1 MGSNVGAFGYQA
13 ASGTLISDIA
23 AVFFLQKGLP
33 HKTQHES
40 KSQRRKRKKNDKAM
54 ERDGCDGGGY
64 IIVN

>member
-1 MGSNVGAFGYQA
+1 MGSNVGAW
-13 ASGTLISDIA
+13 DIRLHLA
-23 AVFFLQKGLP
+23 HWSPTDAVFFLQKGLP

-40 KSQRRKRKKNDKAM
+40 KSQRRKRRKNDKAM